1 MRRPGEGKDATM
13 PRPGLPHAHPT
24 AIISDE
30 ARIAPDVRI
39 GPFAVVEG
47 AAAVGPGC
55 VIGPRAHLIGP
66 LALGANNTVHSG
78 AVLGGAPQHLGYKG
92 EVTALEIGD
101 GNTFREHATV
111 HRGMPVGVGPGTGVT
126 RIGDGNLF
134 MAGAHVAHDCEVG
147 SHGGYANSCLLGGH
161 VVTGDR
167 VFLSGN
173 SAVHQ
178 FCRVGRLALLSG
190 SSASSKDIP
199 PFWVMQDVNRVC
211 GVNVI
216 GMRRA
221 GVSSAEIN
229 AVRKVFRSIYIEKLL
244 IPTAMMRA
252 EAEFGSLPAV
262 RELIDFVRSSKR
274 GICGPA
280 AFHATAEDAAA

>member
-1 MRRPGEGKDATM
+1 
-13 PRPGLPHAHPT
+13 
-24 AIISDE
+24 
-30 ARIAPDVRI
+30 
-39 GPFAVVEG
+39 
-47 AAAVGPGC
+47 
-55 VIGPRAHLIGP
+55 
-66 LALGANNTVHSG
+66 
-78 AVLGGAPQHLGYKG
+78 
-92 EVTALEIGD
+92 
-101 GNTFREHATV
+101 
-111 HRGMPVGVGPGTGVT
+111 VT

-134 MAGAHVAHDCEVG
+134 MAGAHVAHDCTVG
-147 SHGGYANSCLLGGH
+147 SHGIYANSSLLGGH

-221 GVSSAEIN
+221 GVTNAEIN
-229 AVRKVFRSIYIEKLL
+229 AVRKVFRSIYIEKCL
-244 IPTAMMRA
+244 IPTALMRA